1 MLWSACISIVSFAI
15 LQLFMG
21 ECFTTMKRRL
31 CVDFEMD
38 HKRARY
44 DVMSAQLCLSRS
56 QCMMKC
62 VADARCIAFN
72 FRSGDGLCELLPGL
86 PKCYEP
92 DDHDDFIFTH
102 LKLPDFNPLMAK
114 QSKPP
119 DTRDL
124 QWVPCNST
132 TVPSS
137 SNIEV
142 ANDGYV
148 GLGFYKGMYLPA
160 YWKASKAQIRF
171 LSPSNKS
178 VRCAHGYLLSVQNP
192 KQFEWVSSQTG
203 SPIPIGSVSAG
214 SHVDA
219 TPLYV
224 VRIICEA
231 GKRCGFYSS
240 SFKRAY
246 VSCQFPIDLDGEI
259 EILLHEWYESWGD
272 IPTNNTLFHEKNIIF
287 EELTPYISK
296 GKLCLSRNML
306 IWVEQ
311 NLI

>member
-1 MLWSACISIVSFAI
+1 MS
-15 LQLFMG
+15 
-21 ECFTTMKRRL
+21 THL
-31 CVDFEMD
+31 C
-38 HKRARY
+38 R
-44 DVMSAQLCLSRS
+44 SRS

-62 VADARCIAFN
+62 AADAHCIAFN

-92 DDHDDFIFTH
+92 DDRDDFIFTH
-102 LKLPDFNPLMAK
+102 LKLPNFNPLMAK

-137 SNIEV
+137 SNV
-142 ANDGYV
+142 KVTNDGYV

-171 LSPSNKS
+171 LSPSTKS
-178 VRCAHGYLLSVQNP
+178 VRCDHGYLLSVQNP
-192 KQFEWVSSQTG
+192 KLYEWVAFQTG
-203 SPIPIGSVSAG
+203 NPIPIGSVSAG

-219 TPLYV
+219 TPLYIA
-224 VRIICEA
+224 RAICEA

-246 VSCQFPIDLDGEI
+246 VSCRQPLQLDGEI
-259 EILLHEWYESWGD
+259 EILIHKWYGSWGD
-272 IPTNNTLFHEKNIIF
+272 IPTNNTFFQVKNYNIRGTCAF
-287 EELTPYISK
+287 YIEGEAAFVKNYVGMS
-296 GKLCLSRNML
+296 GA
-306 IWVEQ
+306 EF
-311 NLI
+311 NLWLDNSFMGET